1 MSGQPVAYF
10 FERSDGKRFELFLDS
25 NKPILILNDDG
36 EPEFVSVDDERV
48 LPTEI
53 DGGPL

>member
-1 MSGQPVAYF
+1 MSGQPVAF
-10 FERSDGKRFELFLDS
+10 TFERSDGKRFELLLDS
-25 NKPILILNDDG
+25 NKPILILNEDG
-36 EPEFVSVDDERV
+36 EPEFVTVDDPRV